1 MSKFWHT
8 AIVCVALSGCAVG
21 ITGDQQA
28 RQSFAST
35 QSVEVAL
42 AAAQAQALA
51 CLTGNGSYHV
61 QRLPGGNAD
70 SGSIVVRAAF
80 TQNDMA
86 RVDVSRQGAGSRVD
100 IAMWGRNLWNA
111 EAVTA
116 MKDAI
121 TFNVVACKSYMPMPA
136 PAKKG

>member
-21 ITGDQQA
+21 ISGDPLA
-28 RQSFAST
+28 RQSFTSPH
-35 QSVEVAL
+35 SVEATL

-51 CLTGNGSYHV
+51 CLTGNGTYHV

-70 SGSIVVRAAF
+70 SGSIVVRAPF

-86 RVDVSRQGAGSRVD
+86 RVDVSRQGAGTQVD
-100 IAMWGRNLWNA
+100 IAM
-111 EAVTA
+111 
-116 MKDAI
+116 
-121 TFNVVACKSYMPMPA
+121 
-136 PAKKG
+136 

>member
-8 AIVCVALSGCAVG
+8 TVVCVALSGCAVG

-28 RQSFAST
+28 RQSFTST
-35 QSVEVAL
+35 QSVDVAL

-51 CLTGNGSYHV
+51 CLTGNGSYQV

-70 SGSIVVRAAF
+70 SGSIVVRAPF

-86 RVDVSRQGAGSRVD
+86 RVDVSRQGAGTQVD
-100 IAMWGRNLWNA
+100 IAMWGRNL
-111 EAVTA
+111 
-116 MKDAI
+116 
-121 TFNVVACKSYMPMPA
+121 
-136 PAKKG
+136 